1 MGSDGFTYHG
11 FIGWSALGV
20 MLVDAILIW
29 RYWLKNKSAPITR
42 GLNLYTRCAYTWWVI
57 AYVVGAIIAA
67 TM

>member
-1 MGSDGFTYHG
+1 
-11 FIGWSALGV
+11 